1 MHAWVSKPHKISLV
15 IRINSLSQLSLMN
28 NKWNTCRIGRINYS
42 KCVGWLLQTLFKET
56 LVTEQIR
63 PKKLVTGARIGI
75 VNPAYWLESARMQ
88 RAVNVFEGLGYHLVL
103 GKSIELKENK
113 CAGSPEER
121 AADIMAMFEDPSVDA
136 IICARGGYGGNRVLP
151 LLDYD
156 VIRENPKIFIGYSD
170 ITGFLNSF
178 AQKSG
183 FVTFHGP
190 MLTTYGTK
198 TIQYNLDTFH
208 QVLSGQDNIRVGSVQ
223 ACQARILKPG
233 VASGPFW
240 GGNLTL
246 IIERLGT
253 KDQIDTRGSILFFE
267 DIDEDLYAF
276 ERMLLHLKN
285 SGSLDQIN
293 GLVIGEMMEMGDSE
307 VPFGKNTDEI
317 VLDVCSDLDIPIISH
332 FPCGHGDYQATLPV
346 SHQVE
351 IHADSEDPYIL
362 IPLSPVS

>member
-1 MHAWVSKPHKISLV
+1 M
-15 IRINSLSQLSLMN
+15 
-28 NKWNTCRIGRINYS
+28 
-42 KCVGWLLQTLFKET
+42 
-56 LVTEQIR
+56 VTEQIR
-63 PKKLVTGARIGI
+63 PKRLAAGSRIGI
-75 VNPAYWLESARMQ
+75 VNPAYWLEPARMQ
-88 RAVNVFEGLGYHLVL
+88 RAVSVFEKLGYELAL
-103 GKSIELKENK
+103 GKSTGLRENK

-121 AADIMAMFEDPSVDA
+121 AADIMAMFEDPSVDT

-183 FVTFHGP
+183 LVTFHGP

-198 TIQYNLDTFH
+198 TNQYNLDTFH

-223 ACQARILKPG
+223 ACQASALKPG

-253 KDQIDTRGSILFFE
+253 KDQINTRGSILFFE

-293 GLVIGEMMEMGDSE
+293 GLIVGEMTEMGDRG

-317 VLDVCSDLDIPIISH
+317 VLDVCGGLDIPIISN

-346 SHQVE
+346 SHNVE
-351 IHADSEDPYIL
+351 IHADSEEPYIL
-362 IPLSPVS
+362 IPESPVT